1 MSDKIQPHHL
11 QRKAVLYV
19 RQSTGYQVAHNLESQ
34 RLQYGTEQ
42 RLRSLGWQ
50 DIEVIDEDLGRSA
63 AGDTQRTGFE
73 RMVADVCL
81 GKVGAV
87 AAREVSRF
95 ARNSREWQQL
105 IEVCRVVD
113 TLLVDLDTVYSPR
126 HSNDRLLLGLKG
138 SLNEYELDL
147 LRQRSVEARHE
158 KARRGELLVAAPVGF
173 LKTEDQRLEKDPDR
187 RVQEAILSVFRKFE
201 ELGTAR
207 QTLFWFIEEGLQ
219 LPARSQDGETKWRQ
233 PTYPTIHRMLTH
245 PAYGGAYAY
254 GKTESA
260 SVYEGGS
267 SRKVYRRR
275 PKERWLAL
283 LPHAHE
289 GYIAWEE
296 FQQIQRMLTAN
307 VPGAGEPGAAKRGAA
322 LLAGLLRC
330 HRCGRKLMVRYTGNQ
345 HSMLRYCCDRG
356 RLDQGAPKC
365 IAFGGVS
372 VDEEIGRQLLRV
384 VRPAAVEVAV
394 LAHQDGQHQR
404 DEVRAALERDLE
416 AARYAAQRAGKQFDA
431 ADPENRLVADELEHR
446 WEAALVR
453 VRELERRLATDEDSS
468 DASPASRS
476 DEFANLACDL
486 EEIWRLPDSD
496 ARLKKRIVRTLIEE
510 VVADVDSE
518 AGEIILV
525 IHWKGGVHTELRLP
539 RRRRGQM
546 NHTSKDVV
554 AAVRSLA
561 RICSD
566 DVIAGVL
573 NRNELRTGRGNRWTR
588 ERVVSLRAYNDI
600 PCFSRDRCVEDGWLK
615 LHEAAAFLGISPRTV
630 RLAVERGEIEG
641 EHPLSD
647 GPWIINRR
655 VLESPTAIQIVER
668 ARQSTRT
675 PAKPAPEQKTLG
687 FSDT

>member
-1 MSDKIQPHHL
+1 MSDKIQPQHL
-11 QRKAVLYV
+11 GRKAVLYV

-34 RLQYGTEQ
+34 RLQYGMEQ

-63 AGDTQRTGFE
+63 AGDTPRAGFE

-105 IEVCRVVD
+105 IEVCRVVG
-113 TLLVDLDTVYSPR
+113 TLLVDLDTVYEPR
-126 HSNDRLLLGLKG
+126 QSNDRLLLGLKG

-187 RVQEAILSVFRKFE
+187 RVREAILLVFRKFE
-201 ELGTAR
+201 ELGAAR
-207 QTLFWFIEEGLQ
+207 PTLLWFLEEGLQ
-219 LPARSQDGETKWRQ
+219 LPTRRQDGATTWKR
-233 PTYPTIHRMLTH
+233 PTYATIYRILTH

-254 GKTESA
+254 GKTERASA
-260 SVYEGGS
+260 FQAGS
-267 SRKVYRRR
+267 ARKLYRRR
-275 PKERWLAL
+275 PKDRWLAL
-283 LPHAHE
+283 IPHAHE
-289 GYIAWEE
+289 GYITWERFE
-296 FQQIQRMLTAN
+296 QIQRTLAAN
-307 VPGAGEPGAAKRGAA
+307 APGAGEPGAPKRGAA

-330 HRCGRKLMVRYTGNQ
+330 RRCGRKLTVRYTGRD
-345 HSMLRYCCDRG
+345 HDMLRYCCDRG
-356 RLDQGAPKC
+356 RLDQGDPKC
-365 IAFGGVS
+365 IAFGGIS

-384 VRPAAVEVAV
+384 VRPAAVEAAV
-394 LAHQDGQHQR
+394 RAHQDGRHRR

-416 AARYAAQRAGKQFDA
+416 AARYAAQRAGRQFDA
-431 ADPENRLVADELEHR
+431 VDPENRLVADELERR
-446 WEAALVR
+446 WDVALAR
-453 VRELERRLATDEDSS
+453 VRELERRLTADEDAH
-468 DASPASRS
+468 DAVAPTD
-476 DEFANLACDL
+476 DEFADLAREL
-486 EEIWRLPDSD
+486 EGVWGSPSGD

-510 VVADVDSE
+510 VIADVDAT
-518 AGEIILV
+518 AGEIILH
-525 IHWKGGVHTELRLP
+525 IHWKGGGHTQLRLP

-546 NHTSKDVV
+546 NHTPKDVV

-588 ERVVSLRAYNDI
+588 ERVVSLRAWNEI
-600 PCFSRDRCVEDGWLK
+600 PCFSRERCGQEGWLK
-615 LHEAAAFLGISPRTV
+615 LNEAAAALGVSPRTV
-630 RLAVERGEIEG
+630 RLAVERGEIAG
-641 EHPLSD
+641 EHPLPD
-647 GPWIINRR
+647 GPWIINRQA
-655 VLESPTAIQIVER
+655 LESQAARELVER
-668 ARQSTRT
+668 ARRGTRT
-675 PAKPAPEQKTLG
+675 PAKPARDQRTLG
-687 FSDT
+687 FSET